1 MKNNKVV
8 ILIVVGVLFA
18 VSLIVGVSYALWTIN
33 HTQTTANALASGCF
47 ETTFTDADNIN
58 LTNQFPISDTKG
70 LTLKPYTFT
79 IKNTCTIASAYNIN
93 LETLKDTTASGQF
106 IKVSLNAGTP
116 ALLNSFSTTTST
128 ITDALGSNTLHTD
141 YLAAGDSATYTLR
154 LWITEEATTNDMA
167 NKIFDSKIV
176 IVSSATDDVTLADRI
191 INVAGGKTAI
201 EAKTAPTFSNLATT
215 DEGMFATTD
224 DYGTSYYYRG
234 AVTNNNVLFGGYCW
248 KVIRINGNGT
258 TRMIYNG
265 TPTNGTCDTTNDST
279 IIAQSEFNSNQN
291 DNAYV
296 GYMYGEVG
304 ATTYEATHA
313 NTNNSIAKTTVDNWY
328 KANLLSYASKI
339 SDTEF
344 CNDRSIATTAA
355 TWNTRDTAKGYGT
368 NETYYGAYNR
378 FNNTHIPALTCQN
391 KNDRFTVSD
400 ATTGN
405 SALTYPVGLI
415 TMDEV
420 GFAGASMSGY
430 SSNNKFYL
438 YSYNYYWTMSA
449 SFGYDCDVKE
459 FAVDID
465 YIYAKY
471 VDKLTYAVRPVINL
485 NSDVMLTSGDGSS
498 KYPYVIS

>member
-1 MKNNKVV
+1 MKNNKVI
-8 ILIVVGVLFA
+8 ILIVVGVIFA
-18 VSLIVGVSYALWTIN
+18 VSLIVGVSYAIWTIN

-79 IKNTCTIASAYNIN
+79 IKNTCTITSAYNIN
-93 LETLKDTTASGQF
+93 LETLKDTTASSQY

-128 ITDALGSNTLHTD
+128 ITGALGSNTLHTD

-167 NKIFDSKIV
+167 NKVFDSKIV
-176 IVSSATDDVTLADRI
+176 VVSSATGDVALTNKLLA
-191 INVAGGKTAI
+191 VAGGKEAI
-201 EAKTAPTFSNLATT
+201 EAKTTPDFDDRAET

-234 AVTNNNVLFGGYCW
+234 AVTTNNVLFGGFCW

-265 TPTNGTCDTTNDST
+265 APTNGTCVATGTATEISQ
-279 IIAQSEFNSNQN
+279 IAFNTSYN

-296 GYMYGEVG
+296 GYMYGTAG
-304 ATTYEATHA
+304 STTYEATHA
-313 NTNNSIAKTTVDNWY
+313 NTNSSTAKTTIDTWY
-328 KANLLSYASKI
+328 NTSLSSYASKI

-344 CNDRSIATTAA
+344 CNDRSIASTAA
-355 TWNTRDTAKGYGT
+355 TWDSSDTAKGYGT
-368 NETYYGAYNR
+368 NVTYYGAYNR
-378 FNNTHIPALTCQN
+378 RFNTHVPTLICQN

-400 ATTGN
+400 NTIGN
-405 SALTYPVGLI
+405 AALTYPVGLI

-420 GFAGASMSGY
+420 EFAGVAMTKTDCNTSY
-430 SSNNKFYL
+430 YL
-438 YSYNYYWTMSA
+438 YSKSWYWTMSSSYAIDSKA
-449 SFGYDCDVKE
+449 SEFTVNSDCVADNRV
-459 FAVDID
+459 V
-465 YIYAKY
+465 IY
-471 VDKLTYAVRPVINL
+471 TYGLRPVINL
-485 NSDVMLTSGDGSS
+485 TTGTLYASGDGTSTN
-498 KYPYVIS
+498 PYVVS